1 MDNPMPAV
9 GAGPIISK
17 RAQRECQEALQQ
29 LSLLA
34 DPHAA
39 IHSVRKHIR
48 KLRSLLA
55 LVRNPA
61 FDLQDLDATL
71 RRLGVSLSDARDAH
85 VVVEAAQRL
94 QQLHPAPGW
103 AAVIDVLSARRARI
117 LEQLLRRDPGLQR
130 RAMTLRR
137 VARQLQ
143 DQPWHA
149 LRRRDVRAGLER
161 TRRRVRKAATRA
173 THGGTHDVE
182 GVHRWR
188 RRARR
193 LRMQLELLKDMKL
206 RPGRSREG
214 PEHGKA
220 ARSLHQ
226 LSDRLGDMQDLRL
239 LRNLVRAMPA
249 CSGKAVVLQ
258 LIDAARHPL
267 PVDADAGTGA

>member
-1 MDNPMPAV
+1 MPAV

-61 FDLQDLDATL
+61 FDLQDMDATL

-149 LRRRDVRAGLER
+149 LRRRDVRAGLE
-161 TRRRVRKAATRA
+161 
-173 THGGTHDVE
+173 
-182 GVHRWR
+182 
-188 RRARR
+188 
-193 LRMQLELLKDMKL
+193 
-206 RPGRSREG
+206 
-214 PEHGKA
+214 
-220 ARSLHQ
+220 
-226 LSDRLGDMQDLRL
+226 
-239 LRNLVRAMPA
+239 
-249 CSGKAVVLQ
+249 
-258 LIDAARHPL
+258 
-267 PVDADAGTGA
+267 